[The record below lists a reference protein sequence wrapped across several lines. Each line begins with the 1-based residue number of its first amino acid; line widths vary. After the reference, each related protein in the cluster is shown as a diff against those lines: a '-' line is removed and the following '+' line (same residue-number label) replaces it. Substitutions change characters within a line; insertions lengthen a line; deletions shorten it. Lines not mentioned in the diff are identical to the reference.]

1 MTLFRLRIVKSNGH
15 GLGQFFCTAQRKG
28 AYKMS
33 EQRYLTVNAL
43 TKYIKR
49 KFDADPHL
57 QDVLV
62 RGEISNYKQHSSG
75 HMYFT
80 LKDEKARI
88 LAVMFSSNNKLMKFS
103 PENGMK
109 ILVKGDISL
118 YEPSGQYQI
127 YIKEMQ
133 PDGIGDLFLAYEQ
146 LKKKLE
152 EEGLFSQRFKQNLP
166 PYPKTIGIITSPTG
180 AAIRDILTTLKRRY
194 PIARVLIFPA
204 LVQGGKAASSI
215 VKAIEKA
222 NELKEIDVLIVGR
235 GGGSI
240 EELWPFNE
248 EIVARAIHKST
259 IPIISAV
266 GHETDFTIAD
276 FVADLR
282 APTPTGAAELAVP
295 HIDELHER
303 ILQRQSRLLRAMRE
317 KLSFQ
322 RARIQRI
329 QKSYA
334 FRYPKKLYEQK
345 LEQVDRLTDRLVK
358 GTLASNNQKQEELS
372 FLMKRLN
379 RNHPNQLLQ
388 KEKDAFWRTQ
398 KRLIRATF
406 NVFQQKQQEFQNVV
420 STLDALSPLKIMDRG
435 YSLAYT
441 ADQKLIKKVEQVET
455 NDVIQIQLHN
465 GKIGCQVIHVE
476 RSEQND

>member
-1 MTLFRLRIVKSNGH
+1 
-15 GLGQFFCTAQRKG
+15 
-28 AYKMS
+28 MS
-33 EQRYLTVNAL
+33 DQKYLSVNAL

-49 KFDADPHL
+49 KFDVDPHL

-80 LKDEKARI
+80 LKDDKARI
-88 LAVMFSSNNKLMKFS
+88 LAVMFSSNNKNMKFS

-109 ILVKGDISL
+109 ILIKGDISL

-152 EEGLFSQRFKQNLP
+152 QEGLFLQSVKKSLP
-166 PYPKTIGIITSPTG
+166 PFPKKIGVITSPTG

-194 PIARVLIFPA
+194 PIANILILPA
-204 LVQGGKAASSI
+204 LVQGAQAGSSI
-215 VKAIEKA
+215 VKAIENA
-222 NELKEIDVLIVGR
+222 NKLGDIDVLIVGR

-248 EIVARAIHKST
+248 EIVARAIFSSV

-295 HIDELHER
+295 HIDDLKDKVAE
-303 ILQRQSRLLRAMRE
+303 RQSRLFRAMRE
-317 KLSFQ
+317 KISFQ
-322 RARIQRI
+322 KARIDRI

-345 LEQVDRLTDRLVK
+345 LEQVDRLTDRLMK
-358 GTLASNNQKQEELS
+358 GTTLSTNQKKEKLDL
-372 FLMKRLN
+372 LMKRIT
-379 RNHPNQLLQ
+379 RNHPNQLLLKGQ
-388 KEKDAFWRTQ
+388 DSFEKTQRRLVRATIAIHQQ
-398 KRLIRATF
+398 KRQQ
-406 NVFQQKQQEFQNVV
+406 FQHVL

-435 YSLAYT
+435 YSLVYT
-441 ADQKLIKKVEQVET
+441 KNQQLIKKIEQVQK
-455 NDVIQIQLHN
+455 NDLINIQLNN
-465 GKIGCQVIHVE
+465 GKMECQVINVE
-476 RSEQND
+476 RSDMNV

>member
-1 MTLFRLRIVKSNGH
+1 
-15 GLGQFFCTAQRKG
+15 
-28 AYKMS
+28 MS

-62 RGEISNYKQHSSG
+62 RGEISNFKQHSSG

-88 LAVMFSSNNKLMKFS
+88 LAVMFSSNNRGMKFS
-103 PENGMK
+103 PDNGMK
-109 ILVKGDISL
+109 VLIKGDISL

-133 PDGIGDLFLAYEQ
+133 TDGIGDLFLAYEQ

-152 EEGLFSQRFKQNLP
+152 EEGLFSSRYKKNLP
-166 PYPKTIGIITSPTG
+166 LYPRKIGIITSPTG

-194 PIARVLIFPA
+194 PIAQVLILPA
-204 LVQGGKAASSI
+204 LVQGGQAAPSI
-215 VKAIEKA
+215 VKAIKKA
-222 NELKEIDVLIVGR
+222 NEIEDMDVLIVGR

-248 EIVARAIHKST
+248 EIVARAIFEST

-282 APTPTGAAELAVP
+282 APTPTGAAEMAVP

-322 RARIQRI
+322 QARINRI

-345 LEQVDRLTDRLVK
+345 LEQVDRLTDRLTK
-358 GTLASNNQKQEELS
+358 GTFASTVLKQEELNS
-372 FLMKRLN
+372 LLKRLN

-388 KEKDAFWRTQ
+388 KEKDAFTKTQ
-398 KRLIRATF
+398 KRLVRATV
-406 NVFQQKQQEFQNVV
+406 NVYQQKQKEFQNVI
-420 STLDALSPLKIMDRG
+420 STLDALSPLKIMERG

-441 ADQKLIKKVEQVET
+441 KEQTLIKKIDQVEV
-455 NDVIQIQLHN
+455 NDILQIQVN
-465 GKIGCQVIHVE
+465 DGKIDCQVIHTE
-476 RSEQND
+476 RSEKND